1 MQLDTRACERSVARA
16 VRGAELRY
24 LTLSADRAAF
34 KMVQSGRERRFLS
47 CQGRA
52 PQFAPRTRFHR
63 LQAIHSTG
71 HSLGVS
77 LMRISLIPVIS
88 LAFKAGNGSRC
99 VERAL
104 AEAFTPRS
112 EAFATVSAGA
122 LRSGVGVE

>member
-1 MQLDTRACERSVARA
+1 M
-16 VRGAELRY
+16 
-24 LTLSADRAAF
+24 
-34 KMVQSGRERRFLS
+34 S

-52 PQFAPRTRFHR
+52 PHFAPRTRFHR

-77 LMRISLIPVIS
+77 LMRISLFPVIS
-88 LAFKAGNGSRC
+88 VAFKAGNGSRC

-112 EAFATVSAGA
+112 EPFVTVSAGA
-122 LRSGVGVE
+122 AVEWSGRGGGVSDSERDNGPPERRAEFIPTPLNMR